1 MLHFI
6 NEENKSQRLK
16 KLVDGH
22 VASKWQSWN
31 WSLWPLCYCFN
42 VSPPLPRPP
51 RVGMEM
57 EGSPLSVYAVAF
69 FFSFFTKLH
78 VLEIFRSRHI
88 ILSKYP
94 PFQIYIF
101 HFACVILI
109 SFLFPLYLDIPAH
122 LNIFSEVRVYNYRKL
137 ILCYGTT
144 KGSSVSV
151 WIN

>member
-1 MLHFI
+1 MFHFI
-6 NEENKSQRLK
+6 NEENKLQRLK

-22 VASKWQSWN
+22 IASKWQSWN
-31 WSLWPLCYCFN
+31 WRLWPLCHCFN
-42 VSPPLPRPP
+42 ISPPLPRPP
-51 RVGMEM
+51 RVEM
-57 EGSPLSVYAVAF
+57 KVEGSLLSICAVVF
-69 FFSFFTKLH
+69 FFTKLH
-78 VLEIFRSRHI
+78 VLETFWSRHI
-88 ILSKYP
+88 ILSKHP

-101 HFACVILI
+101 HLACVILT
-109 SFLFPLYLDIPAH
+109 SFLLLLYLDIPAH